1 MAYSEVWFNTLR
13 LAARRLIVILLVMYF
28 RNKKPGAW
36 LIIRTIR
43 HKHDG
48 VSLTLERPGD
58 VVDMRHIATV
68 FGTRE
73 PRGDDADSHKG
84 FPDSEVRP
92 SIKSNISS
100 ALKKGVL

>member
-1 MAYSEVWFNTLR
+1 MTIFIRYSH
-13 LAARRLIVILLVMYF
+13 
-28 RNKKPGAW
+28 NKKPGVRPG
-36 LIIRTIR
+36 IRTIR

-48 VSLTLERPGD
+48 VPLAFERPGD
-58 VVDMRHIATV
+58 VVDMRHVVAV
-68 FGTRE
+68 LGKQE

-84 FPDSEVRP
+84 FPDLEIRP